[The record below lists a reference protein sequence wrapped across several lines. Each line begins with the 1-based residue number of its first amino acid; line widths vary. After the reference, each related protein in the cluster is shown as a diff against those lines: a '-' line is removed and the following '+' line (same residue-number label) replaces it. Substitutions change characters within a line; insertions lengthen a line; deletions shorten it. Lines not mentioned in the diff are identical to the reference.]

1 MDMNRV
7 FERRHSA
14 SVERSD
20 AVAEARDRWTAD
32 RTLQIV
38 EALAGVTNDGRPM
51 VYPSV
56 LTVGRESFLF
66 SAPFREAVKQVSV
79 FEAFGDWL
87 AEHTELLTREGMRDM
102 LANPLRL
109 DVRLFNQFAAE
120 KAAWEAS
127 RKADDFFDDG
137 SQDWEAA

>member
-1 MDMNRV
+1 MDMNQV

-14 SVERSD
+14 SVERSEALDD
-20 AVAEARDRWTAD
+20 ARQRWTAD
-32 RTLQIV
+32 RQLQIV

-87 AEHTELLTREGMRDM
+87 AEHPELLTREGVRDM

-109 DVRLFNQFAAE
+109 DVRFFNQFGAE
-120 KAAWEAS
+120 KAAWECA
-127 RKADDFFDDG
+127 RKSDDFFDV
-137 SQDWEAA
+137 SDWEAA

>member
-1 MDMNRV
+1 MDMNRF

-20 AVAEARDRWTAD
+20 TLQDARQRWTAD

-38 EALAGVTNDGRPM
+38 EALAGVTADGRPT

-56 LTVGRESFLF
+56 LTVGSDCFLF
-66 SAPFREAVKQVSV
+66 SAPFRSAVKQVSV

-87 AEHTELLTREGMRDM
+87 AEHPELLTREGVRDM
-102 LANPLRL
+102 LATPLRL
-109 DVRLFNQFAAE
+109 DVRLFNAFAAE
-120 KAAWEAS
+120 KSAWECA
-127 RKADDFFDDG
+127 RKPDDFFDV
-137 SQDWEAA
+137 SDWEAA

>member
-7 FERRHSA
+7 FLRRHEA

-32 RTLQIV
+32 RKLQIV
-38 EALAGVTNDGRPM
+38 EALAGVTADYRPS

-56 LTVGRESFLF
+56 LTVGADCFLF
-66 SAPFREAVKQVSV
+66 GAPFRPAVKQVSV

-87 AEHTELLTREGMRDM
+87 AEHTELLTREGMRDL

-120 KAAWEAS
+120 KAAWECA
-127 RKADDFFDDG
+127 RKADDFFDVG
-137 SQDWEAA
+137 QDWEAA